1 MDAVS
6 LQSSGPTLIS
16 MITHSITGRDQ
27 LKMNFYIT
35 AMTKL
40 TLLTNVGLKKSDP
53 NSVVKVISLMMV
65 YVG

>member
-6 LQSSGPTLIS
+6 LQGSGPTLIS

-27 LKMNFYIT
+27 LKMNLCIT

-40 TLLTNVGLKKSDP
+40 MLLINGGYKKSDP
-53 NSVVKVISLMMV
+53 NRVVKVI
-65 YVG
+65 YH